1 MGCCGESP
9 LRTIRSTTEGDIGMD
24 FSDLKRQAAMAVVGV
39 MSFALAPAAHALQQ
53 VTSTL
58 SEPMNLQASVS
69 AFNCSNSPGPWIN
82 FEGAVTLAGLNVQ
95 LVFRNNINKDV
106 HTLVEDVETVAAV
119 TAGTTIRIPKQ
130 PSHPFAG
137 GTGTGVGGNP
147 WISIQLV
154 DTNGRPLSGEV
165 LLGRCVQGA
174 FSPSVDFSASV
185 IGQAIIETLDCTN
198 NPGPHINVSGSMSV
212 SPGVN
217 ARFIFRNQRTGGAPH
232 EAIAMAEVTLLS
244 NGFAFSFPKQPV
256 LGGVGGNPW
265 ISVRF
270 ANPDPIGPET
280 LLGRCV
286 QLMPGN

>member
-1 MGCCGESP
+1 
-9 LRTIRSTTEGDIGMD
+9 MD

-147 WISIQLV
+147 WISVQIV
-154 DTNGRPLSGEV
+154 DTNGHPLSGEV

-174 FSPSVDFSASV
+174 FSPAVDFSASV
-185 IGQAIIETLDCTN
+185 VAQAIIETLDCTN
-198 NPGPHINVSGSMSV
+198 NPGPFINVSGSVSV
-212 SPGVN
+212 SPGVR
-217 ARFIFRNQRTGGAPH
+217 ARFIFRNQSTAGAPH
-232 EAIAMAEVTLLS
+232 EAIAMADVTLMS
-244 NGFAFSFPKQPV
+244 NGFSLSFPKQPV
-256 LGGVGGNPW
+256 QGGVGGNPW

-270 ANPDPIGPET
+270 ADSSGQQIGPET

-286 QLMPGN
+286 QLLPGN

>member
-1 MGCCGESP
+1 MSSA
-9 LRTIRSTTEGDIGMD
+9 R
-24 FSDLKRQAAMAVVGV
+24 LKGLALAAGV
-39 MSFALAPAAHALQQ
+39 MSLTLAPAARALQQ
-53 VTSTL
+53 VTTSF
-58 SEPMNLQASVS
+58 SEPMNLQATVS
-69 AFNCSNSPGPWIN
+69 TFDCQNSPGPWIN

-130 PSHPFAG
+130 PSHPFEG

-185 IGQAIIETLDCTN
+185 VAQAIIETLDCTN
-198 NPGPHINVSGSMSV
+198 NPGPFINVSGSVSV
-212 SPGVN
+212 SPGVR
-217 ARFIFRNQRTGGAPH
+217 ARFIFRNQSTAGAPH
-232 EAIAMAEVTLLS
+232 EAIAMTEVTLMS
-244 NGFAFSFPKQPV
+244 NGFSLSFPKQPV
-256 LGGVGGNPW
+256 QGGVGGNPW

-270 ANPDPIGPET
+270 ADSAGQQIGPET

-286 QLMPGN
+286 QLLPGN